1 MTMFTEAR
9 PESFAAPTR
18 PALRF
23 NPLHALSVWRQRQ
36 HLKSLDDAA
45 LADLGLSYREAAAEA
60 RRPIWDV
67 PGYWQK

>member
-9 PESFAAPTR
+9 PVAVTR
-18 PALRF
+18 PAFRF
-23 NPLHALSVWRQRQ
+23 SPGRALAVWRQRQ
-36 HLKSLDDAA
+36 QLRSLDASA
-45 LADLGLSYREAAAEA
+45 LADLGLSYREATAEA